1 MYITHVKVFICNFY
15 SNMLF
20 FSFFYYFFFPVK
32 HRHWSETLFKHS
44 STDHFD
50 YFAER
55 KKKNNK
61 TLLLPTHGRKKSQIN
76 QICSEYSSHRYLHT
90 KSFGDKISSMS
101 YMSNIK
107 EWEKSSKWE
116 SNIICT
122 DKAAVK
128 GSCNLQKDRIEENIK

>member
-1 MYITHVKVFICNFY
+1 MLKYSYVISIQICFFF
-15 SNMLF
+15 LF
-20 FSFFYYFFFPVK
+20 FVLFLFFPVK
-32 HRHWSETLFKHS
+32 HRHWSETLFKYS
-44 STDHFD
+44 STDLFD

-55 KKKNNK
+55 KKNNK
-61 TLLLPTHGRKKSQIN
+61 TLLLPTHRRKKSQIN